1 MKTKSI
7 AQITAQRKRIQEYDF
22 GRALKWKVTEIS
34 LRYIHNICNHLD
46 YHPMWTFQEDER
58 RTQPVPASIYAKQQP
73 LKLKRYVCNMFDNRL
88 SGQDLRGLDFG
99 TL

>member
-34 LRYIHNICNHLD
+34 LRYIRNICNHLD

-58 RTQPVPASIYAKQQP
+58 RTQPVPASIYAKQ
-73 LKLKRYVCNMFDNRL
+73 
-88 SGQDLRGLDFG
+88 
-99 TL
+99 